1 MMAASFSN
9 RATSASV
16 KRAPFSGSKPRKAL
30 RNASRLLRMVTH
42 ERPAWKPLS
51 MSDSQSARL
60 SNSGTPHSRS
70 WYVVSSSS
78 SPTQA
83 QRMVIGAALGEV
95 RVNHRDIGN
104 IGVESRDFSV
114 SQRAHRGQVFIKHL

>member
-1 MMAASFSN
+1 MVADIFVFDRMMAASFSN
-9 RATSASV
+9 RAMSASV
-16 KRAPFSGSKPRKAL
+16 KRATLAGSKPRNAL
-30 RNASRLLRMVTH
+30 RNASRLLRMVSQD
-42 ERPAWKPLS
+42 RPAWKPLS
-51 MSDSQSARL
+51 MSDSQRARP

-83 QRMVIGAALGEV
+83 QRVVIGAALGEV

-104 IGVESRDFSV
+104 VGIESRDFAV
-114 SQRAHRGQVFIKHL
+114 A